1 MTFPASYPTAPFS
14 VDIPGDQAL
23 LPQAVACIKSAI
35 HKYLLCRCEHK
46 EGGSGLLLRPF
57 LHWLDNNICAIVTPQ
72 VEQVQIYCM
81 KLFIILFYL
90 IQSTCDPLQPI
101 QPTCDPIQPTS
112 DPIQPTCDP
121 IQPTCDPIQPT
132 SDTLLCAP
140 DPLQTTSDLCAA
152 DNNPDYNPLQ
162 SPGQDE
168 EHTSFTVQNPIPVKR
183 GTEIRFQ
190 ELKLS
195 STIGVVI
202 YERLKLIVRCN
213 RCREML
219 STGLLK
225 AEIPTC
231 IRCTRCQTACAI
243 VYHPAVLHTANATCG
258 FLDLER

>member
-90 IQSTCDPLQPI
+90 IQ
-101 QPTCDPIQPTS
+101 PTSDPIQPTS
-112 DPIQPTCDP
+112 DPIQPTSDPIQPTSDP

-140 DPLQTTSDLCAA
+140 DPLQTTSAA

-243 VYHPAVLHTANATCG
+243 VYHSAVLHTANATCG